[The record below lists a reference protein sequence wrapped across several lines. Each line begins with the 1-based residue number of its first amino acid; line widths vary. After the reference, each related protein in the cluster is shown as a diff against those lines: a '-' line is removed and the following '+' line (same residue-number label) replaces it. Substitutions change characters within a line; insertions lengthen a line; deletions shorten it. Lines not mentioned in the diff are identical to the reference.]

1 VRRRTLLRRT
11 QPFEEPPADGS
22 AATAGIFSTTAFLPA
37 RASVA
42 RALAPHIHST
52 LPHIDVRSRDRA
64 WPSPLVLSFIA
75 FVLLPIAI
83 VAVYLFTIA
92 ADQYVSEFRFSL
104 NSIDPPRLDPL
115 SLLAGNVSHSP
126 AGSESQIVV
135 QYMTSRA
142 VIDQLDAALDLH
154 RMFSPPE
161 ADWWSRLPRPTSIEG
176 LVQY

>member
-1 VRRRTLLRRT
+1 MF
-11 QPFEEPPADGS
+11 P
-22 AATAGIFSTTAFLPA
+22 TTAFLPA

-42 RALAPHIHST
+42 RAIAPHIHST

-135 QYMTSRA
+135 
-142 VIDQLDAALDLH
+142 
-154 RMFSPPE
+154 
-161 ADWWSRLPRPTSIEG
+161 
-176 LVQY
+176 